1 MSYKYYEGNWGEM
14 RARAKLQWD
23 KISYDEL
30 EQTRGNFDELADIIQ
45 ERAHHM
51 FSRIFSRIFSKGILF
66 SFFGSNKLLYWHILS
81 V

>member
-14 RARAKLQWD
+14 RARAKFQWD

-45 ERAHHM
+45 ERYGLDREDAM
-51 FSRIFSRIFSKGILF
+51 TQVEDFFSR
-66 SFFGSNKLLYWHILS
+66 Y
-81 V
+81 